1 MVGAEREIEL
11 SVVVARPPEV
21 VWGALTDNTAIRE
34 WWAPGVLLD
43 PEVGGAFVEPWI
55 DPSGRR
61 LVTAGEVIELL
72 PGTRIALTWADH
84 GWPYTT
90 WVEITLAPHRDGTF
104 LQLRHTGWEQW
115 PEADRARLIEAH
127 QEGWDHHLTSLAVY
141 CEERL

>member
-1 MVGAEREIEL
+1 MVAEREIEL

-90 WVEITLAPHRDGTF
+90 WVEITLAPHRDGTY

-115 PEADRARLIEAH
+115 PDADRARLMEAH
-127 QEGWDHHLTSLAVY
+127 QEGWDHHLRSLAVY